1 MNPLLNSALTEE
13 EYKVLMKYI
22 YSICGITL
30 NEDKKYLIHQ
40 RLEPLAESM
49 HCSMSELVRK
59 IAQTPDFHLRDKIIV
74 AITTNE
80 TFFFRDIHPFDTF
93 RQFMLPRISETIRQ
107 RKMRMPQRRGSKS
120 SIWSCACSTGQEP
133 YSLSMILYE
142 YVQFNKSQGLEF
154 DDFSILATDI
164 SSKVLA
170 KAMAGEYTD
179 SEMSRG
185 ISQNYKNFYFDE
197 NNKQWSVKQFLRKII
212 EFRTVNLIESFSY
225 LGSFDIIFCRNIL
238 IYFDD
243 ATKKRILDQFHSL
256 LAPEGILLL
265 GATENIYTLSDKFES
280 RHVGET
286 VIYLKK

>member
-1 MNPLLNSALTEE
+1 MNPLTNSDLTQE

-49 HCSMSELVRK
+49 QCSMSELVRK
-59 IAQTPDFHLRDKIIV
+59 IAATPDFHLRDKIIV

-80 TFFFRDIHPFDTF
+80 TFFFRDLHPFETF
-93 RQFMLPRISETIRQ
+93 RQFMLPKLAEKIKE
-107 RKMRMPQRRGSKS
+107 RKLRMPQRRGSKV

-133 YSLSMILYE
+133 YSLSMIIHE
-142 YVQFNKSQGLEF
+142 YVQFNKSLGIEF

-164 SSKVLA
+164 SSRVLG
-170 KAMAGEYTD
+170 KAMTGEYTD

-185 ISQNYKNFYFDE
+185 ITQMYKTFYFDE
-197 NNKQWSVKQFLRKII
+197 TNKQWSVKQFLRKII

-243 ATKKRILDQFHSL
+243 ETKKRILEQFYSM
-256 LAPEGILLL
+256 LAPDGILLL

-286 VIYLKK
+286 VLYLKK

>member
-1 MNPLLNSALTEE
+1 MSPLTNSTLTEE
-13 EYKVLMKYI
+13 EYKLLMKYI

-49 HCSMSELVRK
+49 QCSMSELVRK
-59 IAQTPDFHLRDKIIV
+59 TSGASDFHLRDKIIV

-80 TFFFRDIHPFDTF
+80 TFFFRDLHPFDAF
-93 RQFMLPRISETIRQ
+93 RQFMLPRLSETVRQ
-107 RKMRMPQRRGSKS
+107 RKLRMPQRRGSKA

-142 YVQFNKSQGLEF
+142 YIQFNKSQGLEF

-164 SSKVLA
+164 SSRVLS
-170 KAMAGEYTD
+170 KAMTGEYSD
-179 SEMSRG
+179 NEMSRG
-185 ISQNYKNFYFDE
+185 INSMYKTFYFDE
-197 NNKQWSVKQFLRKII
+197 TNKQWSVKQFLRKII

-243 ATKKRILDQFHSL
+243 ETKKRILEQFHSM
-256 LAPEGILLL
+256 LAPDGILLL

-286 VIYLKK
+286 VLYLKK

>member
-1 MNPLLNSALTEE
+1 MTPLMNSSLTEE
-13 EYKVLMKYI
+13 EYKLLMKYI

-49 HCSMSELVRK
+49 QCSMSELVRK
-59 IAQTPDFHLRDKIIV
+59 IASNPDFHLRDKMIV

-80 TFFFRDIHPFDTF
+80 TFFFRDLHPFETF
-93 RQFMLPRISETIRQ
+93 RQFMLPRLSEIVRQ
-107 RKMRMPQRRGSKS
+107 RKTRMPQRRGPKA

-142 YVQFNKSQGLEF
+142 YVQFNKSLGIEF

-164 SSKVLA
+164 SSRVLS
-170 KAMAGEYTD
+170 KAIAGEYTE

-185 ISQNYKNFYFDE
+185 ITSMHKTFYFDE
-197 NNKQWSVKQFLRKII
+197 TNKQWSVKQFLRKII
-212 EFRTVNLIESFSY
+212 EFRTVNLIEPFSY

-243 ATKKRILDQFHSL
+243 ETKKRILEQFYSM
-256 LAPEGILLL
+256 LAPDGILLL
-265 GATENIYTLSDKFES
+265 GATENIYTLSEKFES
-280 RHVGET
+280 RHIGET
-286 VIYLKK
+286 VLYLKK

>member
-1 MNPLLNSALTEE
+1 MNPLPNSGLTEE
-13 EYKVLMKYI
+13 EYKILMKYI

-40 RLEPLAESM
+40 RLEPLAESL
-49 HCSMSELVRK
+49 HCSMSDLVRK
-59 IAQTPDFHLRDKIIV
+59 IAGAPDYQLRDKMIV

-80 TFFFRDIHPFDTF
+80 TFFFRDIHPFETF
-93 RQFMLPRISETIRQ
+93 RQFMLPKLSETVKQ
-107 RKMRMPQRRGSKS
+107 RKLRMPQRRGAKA

-164 SSKVLA
+164 SSRVLA
-170 KAMAGEYTD
+170 KAMAGEYSD

-185 ISQNYKNFYFDE
+185 ITQMYKTFYFDE
-197 NNKQWSVKQFLRKII
+197 TNKQWSVKQFLRKII

-238 IYFDD
+238 IYFDEE
-243 ATKKRILDQFHSL
+243 TKKRILEQFYSM

-265 GATENIYTLSDKFES
+265 GSTENIYTLSDKFES
-280 RHVGET
+280 RHIGET
-286 VIYLKK
+286 VLYIKK